1 MVGTPNAGKTSL
13 INALAGTRLQVGNWA
28 GTTVEVET
36 AEAELACGRV
46 TLVDLPG
53 AYTLSPTAADE
64 EVVLPALASD
74 PEALV
79 VNVVDAGRLERDLTL
94 TLELTE
100 LGRPLVVAL
109 NHLGAAA
116 ARGVAVDASALERE
130 LGVPVVAVGAHVAQG
145 VGALVA
151 AAGRAATSPRRVD
164 YPLPIERAAEEATAE
179 GASRWHALAFLT
191 GEATLRQPA
200 LAGLAGVLSPLPPV
214 PLSAPP
220 SDPRAFDTRTFD
232 TLVAVAGSRQRAA
245 AVLARAVTRSV
256 PRPSSIGPRLDRVL
270 LHPLLGPLAL
280 VAGLG
285 LTFHLTFALSTPWVD
300 FLGTVQGV
308 LAGWIAASTLP
319 PLVASFLGGALVE
332 GVGTVLAFAPVLFT
346 LYALLGFME
355 NAGLLARVAFLA
367 DGLMRLL
374 GLPGRAV
381 LPMVLALGCTVPAV
395 QATKGL
401 SHRAER
407 LRVALA
413 LPSIPCGARLP
424 VFLLLAVAFVPH
436 AAALVVTA
444 LYLLGAA
451 VAIGAALL
459 FRRFLPDDGGS
470 SAMELPPYRLPP
482 ARLVLGLAWARTRAF
497 LAGAGG
503 PILAAVVAVWLLL
516 TLQLPSGTSVFEGVA
531 RGLSVLFAPLGLDDW
546 RVVGALIPAA
556 VAKEVVIGSLALTF
570 TGDAP
575 VEALGVAAG
584 LAAMGGGLVDA
595 LHGTVAGLFTSP
607 LAAEAPD
614 GALAARL
621 ADALS
626 PAAAV
631 ALMVFTLLYV
641 PCVATLAA
649 IRRAYG
655 GRLALVSVG
664 FQLSVA
670 YLSAFVVHRLLS

>member
-100 LGRPLVVAL
+100 FGRPLVVAL
-109 NHLGAAA
+109 NHLGSAA
-116 ARGVAVDASALERE
+116 ARGVAIDAAALERE
-130 LGVPVVAVGAHVAQG
+130 LGVPVVSVGAHVAQG
-145 VGALVA
+145 IGPLVA
-151 AAGRAATSPRRVD
+151 AAGRAATSPRRVG
-164 YPLPIERAAEEATAE
+164 YPLRIERAAEAATAE
-179 GASRWHALAFLT
+179 GATRWHALAFLT
-191 GEATLRQPA
+191 GEATLHRPV
-200 LAGLAGVLSPLPPV
+200 LAGVGGAISPPP
-214 PLSAPP
+214 PP
-220 SDPRAFDTRTFD
+220 SPRTPPHDPRTLD
-232 TLVAVAGSRQRAA
+232 TLVAVAGARQDAA
-245 AVLARAVTRSV
+245 AALARAVTRIV
-256 PRPSSIGPRLDRVL
+256 PRPNPIGPRLDRVL
-270 LHPLLGPLAL
+270 LHPLLGPTAL
-280 VAGLG
+280 VAGLA
-285 LTFHLTFALSTPWVD
+285 LTFHLTFALSTPWVR
-300 FLGTVQGV
+300 FLDTVQRV
-308 LAGWIAASTLP
+308 LVGWIAASALP
-319 PLVASFLGGALVE
+319 PLVASFLAGALVE

-367 DGLMRLL
+367 DGLMRVV

-401 SHRAER
+401 SHRADR

-424 VFLLLAVAFVPH
+424 VFLLLAVAFVPQ

-459 FRRFLPDDGGS
+459 SRRFLPDDGGS

-482 ARLVLGLAWARTRAF
+482 ARLVLALAWTRTRAF
-497 LAGAGG
+497 LEGAGG
-503 PILAAVVAVWLLL
+503 PILVAVTAVWLLL
-516 TLQLPSGTSVFEGVA
+516 TLHLPSGTSVFESAA
-531 RGLSVLFAPLGLDDW
+531 RSLSVLFAPLGLDDW
-546 RVVGALIPAA
+546 RVVGALVPAA
-556 VAKEVVIGSLALTF
+556 VAKEAVIGSLALTF
-570 TGDAP
+570 MGDAP
-575 VEALGVAAG
+575 VEGLGVAAG
-584 LAAMGGGLVDA
+584 LGAIGGGLVEA
-595 LHGTVAGLFTSP
+595 LHGTVAGLFSSP
-607 LAAEAPD
+607 LSAEAPD

-626 PAAAV
+626 PAAAL

-649 IRRAYG
+649 MRRAYG
-655 GRLALVSVG
+655 GRLALVSVA

-670 YLSAFVVHRLLS
+670 YLAAFLVYRLWS